1 MYLQN
6 NPWHTGSDINTSFY
20 TRSGLW
26 SAAVERL
33 QRSIGRQWHSQTWLE
48 SMCGLSPV
56 MMCVLFDHTGPRSL
70 LTGLVFSPP
79 PLSFL
84 WGNNEQHTRIRNS
97 SLIHTCTVAHPH
109 ALFYNTRWEKERRE
123 TSLTKCTAVCT
134 GEKLCARMITLQQEK
149 CYITMLHLF
158 SSIDEATFINSFYIN
173 SHLGKKGEEFKD
185 FVYIYF
191 FLHSFPSS
199 WQPMV
204 ILI

>member
-6 NPWHTGSDINTSFY
+6 NPWHTGSDINMSFY

-26 SAAVERL
+26 SAAIERL

-48 SMCGLSPV
+48 SHVWLESSDDVCIVWPHWSSIAV
-56 MMCVLFDHTGPRSL
+56 DWSCLFS
-70 LTGLVFSPP
+70 P

-149 CYITMLHLF
+149 CYITM
-158 SSIDEATFINSFYIN
+158 
-173 SHLGKKGEEFKD
+173 
-185 FVYIYF
+185 
-191 FLHSFPSS
+191 HSFIQFY
-199 WQPMV
+199 WWGYV
-204 ILI
+204 H